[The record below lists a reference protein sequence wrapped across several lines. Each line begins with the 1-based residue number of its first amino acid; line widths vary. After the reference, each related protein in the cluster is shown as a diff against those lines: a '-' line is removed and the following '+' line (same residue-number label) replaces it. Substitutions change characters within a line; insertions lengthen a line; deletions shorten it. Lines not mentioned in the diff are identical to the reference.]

1 MPGAPPRAST
11 SSPESSAM
19 AAARAA
25 LAAWRALS
33 RAFSRKL
40 VPVSSGAA
48 IPSSPCAM
56 TSNGKPASN
65 SRSSRS
71 LPGLPEAMT
80 SRSRRACTELSGMQP
95 GNALGGEIQQ
105 LIEFVAPKRVAFRSA
120 LNLDECAAAVHDH
133 VHIGFRIRI
142 LRVVQI
148 EHRRPAVD
156 AHGNGGYL
164 AMQRICIQ
172 NALFQERIDGVGERD
187 EPAGDGRGAGSAI
200 RLQHVAIHGDR
211 ALAQALQ
218 VDHGP

>member
-1 MPGAPPRAST
+1 MPGAPPKAST

-48 IPSSPCAM
+48 IPRSPCAM
-56 TSNGKPASN
+56 TSNGKPASS

-71 LPGLPEAMT
+71 LPGLPEALT
-80 SRSRRACTELSGMQP
+80 SRSRRACTELGGMQP

-105 LIEFVAPKRVAFRSA
+105 LIEFVAPKRVAFCGA
-120 LNLDECAAAVHDH
+120 LNLDECAATVHDH
-133 VHIGFRIRI
+133 VHIGLRIRI

-148 EHRRPAVD
+148 EHRRAAVD
-156 AHGNGGYL
+156 AHGNGGDL
-164 AMQRICIQ
+164 AVQGIRIQRTLLQ
-172 NALFQERIDGVGERD
+172 QRIDGVRECH
-187 EPAGDGRGAGSAI
+187 ESAGDG
-200 RLQHVAIHGDR
+200 
-211 ALAQALQ
+211 
-218 VDHGP
+218 